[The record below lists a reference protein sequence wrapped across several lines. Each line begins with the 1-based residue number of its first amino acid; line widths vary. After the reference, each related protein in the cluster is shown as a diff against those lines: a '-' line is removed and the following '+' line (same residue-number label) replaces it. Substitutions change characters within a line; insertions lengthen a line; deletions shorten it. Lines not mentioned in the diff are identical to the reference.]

1 MCSFRVNQNRCRT
14 CGILKSN
21 YLNKIF
27 FLNWIVENTGLNA
40 CFSLTKSEFNFDGAD
55 ISNMLQKNIVT
66 VATVTIAVEYDKD
79 FTRFQNEKLV
89 DKLGFICLLIF
100 DPTIWESSSPISWLP
115 ANVLY
120 MAFEDIFFFQSFPYC
135 RKGHVEQRRLY
146 FLTILKSEYYL
157 IIFISV
163 QIPSFLWS

>member
-1 MCSFRVNQNRCRT
+1 MP
-14 CGILKSN
+14 
-21 YLNKIF
+21 NKIF

-100 DPTIWESSSPISWLP
+100 DPTI
-115 ANVLY
+115 
-120 MAFEDIFFFQSFPYC
+120 
-135 RKGHVEQRRLY
+135 
-146 FLTILKSEYYL
+146 
-157 IIFISV
+157 
-163 QIPSFLWS
+163 